1 MGSFLLAVVR
11 DRTLADEFEY
21 GDEETGMVND
31 FGQSPKGLRG
41 SFVDERPKPDR
52 EYDIDDEFHHEIRSN
67 KGGKHKHSHK
77 KEADKAHRPQKK
89 ILPISADI
97 DDYFSSEE
105 KKGGKHKHSHKKEAD
120 KAHKHLGKG
129 PPMDRPRDIDDDFSS

>member
-77 KEADKAHRPQKK
+77 KEADKAH
-89 ILPISADI
+89 
-97 DDYFSSEE
+97 
-105 KKGGKHKHSHKKEAD
+105 
-120 KAHKHLGKG
+120 KHLGKG
-129 PPMDRPRDIDDDFSS
+129 PPMDRPRDIDDDFSSEE